1 MINFQI
7 NFFLIEKRFDVTQL
21 DTKLD
26 NVEIVYK
33 SKNRFSWL
41 KYEIYRRKFF
51 CKKSKFSGKPGGSN
65 NCIKKRQKSRN
76 PTKSQSYV
84 SG

>member
-7 NFFLIEKRFDVTQL
+7 NFLLIEKRFDVIQL

-26 NVEIVYK
+26 NVEILYK
-33 SKNRFSWL
+33 SKNRLSWL

-51 CKKSKFSGKPGGSN
+51 CCKKSKFSGKPGGSN
-65 NCIKKRQKSRN
+65 NCIKKHKN
-76 PTKSQSYV
+76 HKILLNHEVT
-84 SG
+84 